1 MKMNKMHIVH
11 NRIVIIRN
19 VKPAVEVPS
28 QTHLHHLPPLHV
40 SLSPRLYSSFTL
52 LRFTCE
58 QDESFGPLS
67 LLERE
72 LVLVNLYSRHILW
85 NKSLTQTSST
95 CLCLLPLLYRKYI
108 GEGFENVWQTSVLSY
123 CLWYLS
129 YWEVSQSAGSF
140 PPCWLRPSS
149 SVRRRQSKQQ
159 KPLLSVHE
167 SLIPTSNTL
176 HILPVYYIPAYEK
189 PPAFIWK
196 KPLSCEGFGFWH
208 FCSFQRH
215 AVLKVSHQWYQ
226 KPAAALK
233 SLLYTNR
240 ALPRPACP

>member
-1 MKMNKMHIVH
+1 MWNLLWNCPHRLSH
-11 NRIVIIRN
+11 
-19 VKPAVEVPS
+19 
-28 QTHLHHLPPLHV
+28 THHHLHHLPPLHV
-40 SLSPRLYSSFTL
+40 SLSPRLHTL

-58 QDESFGPLS
+58 QDESFGLLS

-72 LVLVNLYSRHILW
+72 LVLINLYSRHILW
-85 NKSLTQTSST
+85 NKSLAQTSST
-95 CLCLLPLLYRKYI
+95 CLCLLPILYRKYI

-149 SVRRRQSKQQ
+149 SFLRRQSKQQ
-159 KPLLSVHE
+159 KPLLSVDE
-167 SLIPTSNTL
+167 SLIHTSNTL
-176 HILPVYYIPAYEK
+176 HILPITSLLTRSLL
-189 PPAFIWK
+189 
-196 KPLSCEGFGFWH
+196 LSYGKNLWAVRDSSFWH

-240 ALPRPACP
+240 ALPWPACP